1 MKNTKFWLR
10 ITLILG
16 LVIVALYANTIIV
29 EAKETSAVFSGKSYT
44 FEKENEWNIDQADPS
59 GDYHAGTFSAIG
71 DFEVL
76 NERNGYQQ
84 INVNSGNVSFAYSYD
99 ISSFATDKD
108 KWHKYEC
115 DDKNVNGTSLDE
127 KIGTGAL
134 IVQISFDGEKWVT
147 EGVLSDIFSP
157 ENVIDKDFYQT
168 TDIQLVN
175 GCYYR
180 IIVAYEEEIVT
191 GESGILFFS
200 FDDEE
205 YRRIAEVYC
214 FYIINKHEHDYSDIS
229 LTPRKEL
236 GSKIGVKED
245 SGYSE
250 EIKIDL
256 DDPHYGWD
264 LGTFSINGYTR
275 ETVDAAGNP
284 LFLKNVGNKITL
296 WFKLK
301 QDIDCLN
308 GNNDLSIAEDKDGY
322 DQYMGIPRTDFK
334 KGVLL
339 IRYTDHEGVV
349 HDPVIY
355 TDFLEAN
362 TRTGAET
369 RAVLFEEGDYEVA
382 LNYEICKDE
391 MIDSNTDYRIFFKFS
406 IRNGN
411 TMVFPFDLETGSE
424 LVDNSVTPNGFKLD
438 LAKSRYLI
446 IDVQREI
453 IVENENGYNL
463 DVRYNRPAKDGDEYK
478 EEGIYTVNVKNLYT
492 NEQTVK
498 KFYVGSDPMLYA
510 LAKNNISIKELN
522 EALLNGATIDSDGI
536 IRVPLVIEKE
546 QEETSVEIT
555 AENNQTV
562 TPEVKEE
569 NTTALNTRASDIL
582 NESKDES
589 IEMAT
594 NETNDE
600 DQTKGFPLILM
611 IAGIVIAVLGLVIV
625 IVIIVFRKKKKTQT
639 QSDVGNGLAEN
650 EGKEEL

>member
-1 MKNTKFWLR
+1 M
-10 ITLILG
+10 
-16 LVIVALYANTIIV
+16 
-29 EAKETSAVFSGKSYT
+29 
-44 FEKENEWNIDQADPS
+44 
-59 GDYHAGTFSAIG
+59 
-71 DFEVL
+71 
-76 NERNGYQQ
+76 
-84 INVNSGNVSFAYSYD
+84 
-99 ISSFATDKD
+99 
-108 KWHKYEC
+108 
-115 DDKNVNGTSLDE
+115 DE

-191 GESGILFFS
+191 GESGILFVS

-205 YRRIAEVYC
+205 YRRIAEVYR

-264 LGTFSINGYTR
+264 LGTFSVNGYTR

-339 IRYTDHEGVV
+339 IRHTDHEGVV

-391 MIDSNTDYRIFFKFS
+391 LIDSNTDYRIFFKFS

-510 LAKNNISIKELN
+510 LAKNDISIKELS
-522 EALLNGATIDSDGI
+522 EALLGGATIDSDGI

-546 QEETSVEIT
+546 PEETPVEMT
-555 AENNQTV
+555 TNNSETI
-562 TPEVKEE
+562 TPEVKVEE
-569 NTTALNTRASDIL
+569 NKTDPATGTTDSEKKSEE
-582 NESKDES
+582 ESLEKNAD
-589 IEMAT
+589 
-594 NETNDE
+594 ETNDE
-600 DQTKGFPLILM
+600 DAAKILPVVLV
-611 IAGIVIAVLGLVIV
+611 IVGICIAVLIVVIV
-625 IVIIVFRKKKKTQT
+625 LVVIKKKART
-639 QSDVGNGLAEN
+639 QSDDEKALTND
-650 EGKEEL
+650 EGKEEV

>member
-1 MKNTKFWLR
+1 MKVSRLLLWV
-10 ITLILG
+10 TLIIGFVLG
-16 LVIVALYANTIIV
+16 IVLSNSIVV
-29 EAKETSAVFSGKSYT
+29 EAKEDLVVFSGKSYC
-44 FEKENEWNIDQADPS
+44 FDKDSEWEIAQANPAS
-59 GDYHAGTFSAIG
+59 EEYHAGVFKANG

-76 NERNGYQQ
+76 SERNGYQQ
-84 INVNSGNVSFAYSYD
+84 LNAKTGNVSFEYSYD

-115 DDKNVNGTSLDE
+115 GDKKVNGISLDE
-127 KIGTGAL
+127 KIGTGTL
-134 IVQISFDGEKWVT
+134 VVQSSFDGEKWVT
-147 EGVLSDIFSP
+147 EGVLYDIFSP
-157 ENVIDKDFYQT
+157 ENVIDKVFYQT

-180 IIVAYEEEIVT
+180 VIIAYEEEMVT
-191 GESGILFFS
+191 GESGFLFVS

-205 YRRIAEVYC
+205 YRKIAEVYS
-214 FYIINKHEHDYSDIS
+214 FYIIDKERYDHSDITF
-229 LTPRKEL
+229 TPRKEL
-236 GSKIGVKED
+236 GTKIGVKED

-264 LGTFSINGYTR
+264 LGTFSVNGYTR

-308 GNNDLSIAEDKDGY
+308 GDEKLSIAEDKDGY
-322 DQYMGIPRTDFK
+322 DQYMGIPRTNFK
-334 KGVLL
+334 RGVLL
-339 IRYTDHEGVV
+339 IRHTDHEGVV

-369 RAVLFEEGDYEVA
+369 RVVLFEEGDYEVA

-391 MIDSNTDYRIFFKFS
+391 LIDSNTDYRIFFKFS

-424 LVDNSVTPNGFKLD
+424 LLDNSVTPNGFKLD

-453 IVENENGYNL
+453 IVETENGYNL

-510 LAKNNISIKELN
+510 LAKNDISIKELN
-522 EALLNGATIDSDGI
+522 EALLGGATIDSDGV

-546 QEETSVEIT
+546 PEETQVEVT
-555 AENNQTV
+555 TNNNEIV
-562 TPEVKEE
+562 TPEVKVEE
-569 NTTALNTRASDIL
+569 NITDSVTSTSDS
-582 NESKDES
+582 EKKRDEKS
-589 IEMAT
+589 LEKIAD
-594 NETNDE
+594 ETNDE
-600 DQTKGFPLILM
+600 DETKTFTMVLI
-611 IAGIVIAVLGLVIV
+611 IVGICIVVLVLVIV
-625 IVIIVFRKKKKTQT
+625 LVVIKKKART
-639 QSDVGNGLAEN
+639 QSDDEN
-650 EGKEEL
+650 ALTNDEGKEEV